1 MVKKKKVLFNSY
13 SHFREHV
20 MLKNVELSHVRNTLL
35 DFLFS
40 SCG

>member
-1 MVKKKKVLFNSY
+1 MVKKKVLFISY

-20 MLKNVELSHVRNTLL
+20 MIKNVELSHVRNSLL
-35 DFLFS
+35 AFLFS